1 MPANIPEAP
10 QCHGQ
15 ARSRHRLTVVA
26 VPPQSSS
33 KIVVLPFEQVEPR
46 ALLCPGKLTTC
57 RLSQCQKSVCKPPTR
72 LLELTVF
79 GQFFQRVRADGLEE
93 PKARL
98 AVRLLAHLDKA
109 LVCESNQYLEQIDR
123 WLARYQAHRFGCLER
138 AAAAKDAQAAENGL
152 LRRGQRVITPGERRA
167 QRPLPVR
174 HIGRADEQIQA
185 AVQAGLDRT
194 RRKHAYLRS
203 SELDGER
210 QAVQGDADLGDCLRV
225 VLGQAKTRPNLLGT
239 LDKQRYRWRAGEGI
253 QCCELAQFRER

>member
-15 ARSRHRLTVVA
+15 ARSRHRLTTVA
-26 VPPQSSS
+26 IPLQSSS
-33 KIVVLPFEQVEPR
+33 KIVVLPFEQIEPY
-46 ALLCPGKLTTC
+46 ALLGPCELTTC
-57 RLSQCQKSVCKPPTR
+57 RLGHRQECVGKPPTR
-72 LLELTVF
+72 LLELTAL
-79 GQFFQRVRADGLEE
+79 GQFFQRVRADGFEE
-93 PKARL
+93 PKTRF
-98 AVRLLAHLDKA
+98 AVRLFADLDKA
-109 LVCESNQYLEQIDR
+109 LVRESNQYFEQIDR
-123 WLARYQAHRFGCLER
+123 WLAGYQAHRFGCFER
-138 AAAAKDAQAAENGL
+138 AAAAKDAQATENGL
-152 LRRGQRVITPGERRA
+152 FRRGQRVITPGERRA